1 MTLDLQLLAQTV
13 DQAALE
19 GQPIP
24 MLTGEHPSLDIETAY
39 TVQRLSMDRRYDRGE
54 TLIGM
59 KMGLTSKAKMEQMG
73 VHDPI
78 YGHLTTSM
86 TVADGGAFQ
95 LTGCC
100 HPRVE
105 PELAFTLAHDLSG
118 TVDRGEALAAIARVH
133 PAMEIIDSRFTDFK
147 FTLIDVVADNTS
159 ACGYVLGPGRSPEGL
174 DLAALE
180 LSLNVGGREQLTGS
194 SSAIYGHPLDSL
206 RQLCAMLARRGEGLK
221 SGQTVLAGAATAA
234 VYLEAGDHVDL
245 SIPGLGPVQFTV
257 EA

>member
-1 MTLDLQLLAQTV
+1 MTLDLHSLAQTV

-24 MLTGEHPSLDIETAY
+24 MLTGAHPSLDIETAY
-39 TVQRLSMDRRYDRGE
+39 TVQRLSMARRYGRGE
-54 TLIGM
+54 SLIGM

-73 VHDPI
+73 VHEPI
-78 YGHLTTSM
+78 YGHLTGAMALS
-86 TVADGGAFQ
+86 DGGSFR
-95 LTGCC
+95 LGGHC

-105 PELAFTLAHDLSG
+105 PELAFTMGSELSG
-118 TVDRGEALAAIARVH
+118 VVDREEVLAAIETVH

-159 ACGYVLGPGRSPEGL
+159 ACGFVLGPGQAVGDL

-180 LSLNVGGREQLTGS
+180 LVLDVGGREQLQGS
-194 SSAIYGHPLDSL
+194 SAAIYGHPLDSL
-206 RQLCAMLARRGEGLK
+206 RQLCAMLERRGEGLEA
-221 SGQTVLAGAATAA
+221 GQTVLAGAATAA
-234 VYLEAGDHVDL
+234 VFLQAGDDVQL
-245 SIPGLGPVQFTV
+245 NIPGLGRVGFRV

>member
-1 MTLDLQLLAQTV
+1 MTLDLASLAQTV

-19 GQPIP
+19 GCPIP
-24 MLTGEHPSLDIETAY
+24 MLTADHPSLDIETAY
-39 TVQRLSMDRRYDRGE
+39 TVQRLSMDRRYARGE
-54 TLIGM
+54 SLVGM

-73 VHDPI
+73 VHEPI
-78 YGHLTTSM
+78 YGHLTGAM
-86 TVADGGAFQ
+86 TLADGAAFQ
-95 LTGCC
+95 LAGSC

-105 PELAFTLAHDLSG
+105 PEIAFTLGTDISG
-118 TVDRGEALAAIARVH
+118 HVDRNQALAAIATVH

-159 ACGYVLGPGRSPEGL
+159 ACAYVLGPGQAVAGL

-180 LSLNVGGREQLTGS
+180 LSLDVGGREQLKGM

-206 RQLCAMLARRGEGLK
+206 RQLCAMLDRRGEGLQA
-221 SGQTVLAGAATAA
+221 GQTVLAGAATAA
-234 VYLEAGDHVDL
+234 VFLQAGDKVQLD
-245 SIPGLGPVQFTV
+245 IPGLASVGFSV